1 MSETRPSLTC
11 DHLDVAMF
19 ESTLCLISTPSPN
32 TEGHLNSGG
41 DTELQTNRETLVY
54 SRRPKSK
61 FDETLIS
68 EALKESEL
76 VIVPTPREYGSNS
89 NQVTDDLPIALRK
102 QPRSCTLHP
111 ISKFVSYNSLSA
123 KCRAFTTNLDRIQ
136 IPKSIQEAFEILEWK
151 EVVME
156 EIRALEK
163 NETWEVMNLPR
174 GKKPGACKWIFIVKY
189 KADGTVK
196 RYKVR
201 LVAKGFTQT
210 YGIDYTETFAPVAKL
225 NTIRVLLSL
234 AENLDWPLH

>member
-1 MSETRPSLTC
+1 MSETRPPLTF
-11 DHLDVAMF
+11 DYLDVAVF

-32 TEGHLNSGG
+32 TEGHLNSGDSGG
-41 DTELQTNRETLVY
+41 DTELQTNKETLVY

-111 ISKFVSYNSLSA
+111 ISKFVSDNALFA

-136 IPKSIQEAFEILEWK
+136 IPKNIQEAFEIPEWK
-151 EVVME
+151 EAVME

-163 NETWEVMNLPR
+163 
-174 GKKPGACKWIFIVKY
+174 K
-189 KADGTVK
+189 
-196 RYKVR
+196 
-201 LVAKGFTQT
+201 
-210 YGIDYTETFAPVAKL
+210 
-225 NTIRVLLSL
+225 
-234 AENLDWPLH
+234 